1 VYALAPAASRHAA
14 ATRCDD
20 VGTRN
25 VEQERSHHARS
36 ASNSR
41 NLCEM
46 GISSMSENAC
56 TTPADR
62 LDSVFGGAADA
73 SRDIATA
80 DFRHKKICAQT
91 VERAISEDVRHP
103 HGSEKRANRSPPIRR
118 VDRFEHAGK
127 PVDTAGAAS
136 IAPIP
141 DPRKRTRALARG
153 AFDRIFDVRR
163 VLASRRGRVRDRASP

>member
-1 VYALAPAASRHAA
+1 
-14 ATRCDD
+14 
-20 VGTRN
+20 
-25 VEQERSHHARS
+25 
-36 ASNSR
+36 
-41 NLCEM
+41 M

-118 VDRFEHAGK
+118 VDRFEHSGK
-127 PVDTAGAAS
+127 PVDTVHGVSNAA
-136 IAPIP
+136 IP
-141 DPRKRTRALARG
+141 EPRKRARTVARG
-153 AFDRIFDVRR
+153 AFDRVFDVRR
-163 VLASRRGRVRDRASP
+163 ALVLRGERVRGRASP